1 MEKSSGVKSVR
12 HEIAIVAGPREWG
25 DTRES
30 WLARV
35 PRRIPSVSFR
45 TVRALWYGEIQD
57 ANHWAAREIKREAE
71 RISTRKEASELANKY
86 EKIIAALDQ
95 ADSEFHLP
103 DVAALKQLV
112 RQLRTLD

>member
-12 HEIAIVAGPREWG
+12 NEIAIVAGPREWG

-30 WLARV
+30 WLARDT
-35 PRRIPSVSFR
+35 RRIPSVSFR

-71 RISTRKEASELANKY
+71 RISTRKEASDLADKY
-86 EKIIAALDQ
+86 ETIISALDH

>member
-1 MEKSSGVKSVR
+1 MR

-30 WLARV
+30 WLARAARRVGTV
-35 PRRIPSVSFR
+35 PFR
-45 TVRALWYGEIQD
+45 TMKALWYGEIQD
-57 ANHWAAREIKREAE
+57 ANHWAARKIKREAE
-71 RISTRKEASELANKY
+71 RITTRNEASDLANKY
-86 EKIIAALDQ
+86 ETIIAALDH